1 MAEKRLDWIDNA
13 RGIAI
18 ILVVMWY
25 VVSSYHEA
33 GLYESNTFYNFISHF
48 IYSFQHGT
56 FHVDK
61 WVFMYTKEKQK

>member
-18 ILVVMWY
+18 ILVVMGH

-33 GLYESNTFYNFISHF
+33 GLYEFNTFYNFRKLQVQVGHS
-48 IYSFQHGT
+48 
-56 FHVDK
+56 V
-61 WVFMYTKEKQK
+61 E

>member
-33 GLYESNTFYNFISHF
+33 
-48 IYSFQHGT
+48 
-56 FHVDK
+56 V
-61 WVFMYTKEKQK
+61 